1 MSEEEASNA
10 TGEDFNDDDDV
21 EVEVD
26 EDDMM
31 PNSLAFGDMLDSV
44 LSRHLEYNQDDSTL
58 SLAEILLLIKQS
70 IDAQTAVMSEM
81 LRLKMSKYAAGSH
94 TNSTSN
100 STSTGSTHSRQP
112 RQETPEERAI
122 RKAKEASGSR
132 AK

>member
-10 TGEDFNDDDDV
+10 TGEDFNEDD
-21 EVEVD
+21 EVEIDCDD
-26 EDDMM
+26 EDNMM
-31 PNSLAFGDMLDSV
+31 HNSLAFGDMLDSV

-81 LRLKMSKYAAGSH
+81 LRLKMSKYGSQSAPSH
-94 TNSTSN
+94 THHSTS
-100 STSTGSTHSRQP
+100 STHSRQP

-122 RKAKEASGSR
+122 RKAKEAAGSR